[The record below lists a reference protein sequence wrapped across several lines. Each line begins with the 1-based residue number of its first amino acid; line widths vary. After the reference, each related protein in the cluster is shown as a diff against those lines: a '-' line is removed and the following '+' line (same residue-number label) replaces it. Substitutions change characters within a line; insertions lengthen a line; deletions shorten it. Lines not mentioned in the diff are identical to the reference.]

1 MRRIAP
7 LAVLVL
13 LAACGQRAVERP
25 RSGATPSPTLAAP
38 ASPDAPTP
46 SPAGSAIADPSP
58 DAPVAD
64 PEDAAR
70 LTGEWN
76 GRWTDERGLTGGITL
91 RLEGTSGTLALSDN
105 PCFGRGPVTVRLR
118 GSTIAFEAEANGER
132 VAFEGTA
139 LAGELSGTFRSTCG
153 RPGTWATG
161 KAGTRGGD

>member
-13 LAACGQRAVERP
+13 LAACGQRGVERP
-25 RSGATPSPTLAAP
+25 RAVATLSPTLEAP
-38 ASPDAPTP
+38 ASPGAPAP
-46 SPAGSAIADPSP
+46 SPASAEPSP

-70 LTGEWN
+70 LTGGWN

-91 RLEGTSGTLALSDN
+91 RLEGTSGTLALSDH
-105 PCFGRGPVTVRLR
+105 PCFERGPVAVLLR
-118 GSTIAFEAEANGER
+118 GSTIAFEAEAAGER

-139 LAGELSGTFRSTCG
+139 LAGELSGTFTSSCG
-153 RPGTWATG
+153 PPGTWATG